1 MQLSVNDYIGFAGVF
16 ILLIA
21 FLFNLTGKWSKDGLP
36 YILLN
41 VFGAGLACFAS
52 YLIHYLP
59 FVILEGTW
67 TLVSA
72 AALIKYLSNSRK
84 KAS

>member
-21 FLFNLTGKWSKDGLP
+21 FLFNLTGKWGKDGLP

-41 VFGAGLACFAS
+41 VLGAGLACFAS

>member
-1 MQLSVNDYIGFAGVF
+1 MQLSVNDYIGFIGVF

-21 FLFNLTGKWSKDGLP
+21 FLFNLIGKMDKDGLA
-36 YILLN
+36 YIVLN
-41 VFGAGLACFAS
+41 VLGAGLSCFAS

-67 TLVSA
+67 ALVSA
-72 AALIKYLSNSRK
+72 VALVKYVFK
-84 KAS
+84 KNAQAN

>member
-21 FLFNLTGKWSKDGLP
+21 FLFNLTGKWGKDGLP

>member
-21 FLFNLTGKWSKDGLP
+21 FLFNLIGKMDKDGLP

-41 VFGAGLACFAS
+41 GVGAGLSCFAS

-67 TLVSA
+67 ALVST
-72 AALIKYLSNSRK
+72 AALIKFITNSVK
-84 KAS
+84 KVS